1 MKVYSVCFLFYDFWY
16 VCFILRCGD
25 FWREHIL
32 NTGYMTY
39 YGTLGIIWKMCALLI
54 GCRMLMICGLIW
66 LPWNCIGIWFPV
78 LMLTH
83 LFTWFSTLKCR
94 QKTLDFSA
102 ACKNPRGGKPCVIRF
117 CHKCLLNRF
126 GSPPFLIWFYL

>member
-1 MKVYSVCFLFYDFWY
+1 MKVYSVCYLFYDFWY
-16 VCFILRCGD
+16 VFVL
-25 FWREHIL
+25 FWDVVISGGS
-32 NTGYMTY
+32 TFW
-39 YGTLGIIWKMCALLI
+39 TLVYDLLWDTGIIWKMCTLLI
-54 GCRMLMICGLIW
+54 GCRMTMFWGLIW
-66 LPWNCIGIWFPV
+66 LAWNCVGIWFPV

-94 QKTLDFSA
+94 QKTMDFSA

-126 GSPPFLIWFYL
+126 GSPVF